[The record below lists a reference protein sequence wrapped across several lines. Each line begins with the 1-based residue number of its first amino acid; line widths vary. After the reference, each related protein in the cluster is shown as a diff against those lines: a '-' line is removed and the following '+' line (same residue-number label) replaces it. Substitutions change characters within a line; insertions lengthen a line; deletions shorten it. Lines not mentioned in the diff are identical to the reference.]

1 MGSGGLEGGRTEL
14 LVSCHMCTQGEW
26 CLCLH
31 SYNYTTTC
39 IHAIC
44 NLHVAEF
51 AIVLNKHVCVLQTLL
66 VQPIDLCHTHFLHVQ
81 LAM

>member
-14 LVSCHMCTQGEW
+14 LVSCHMCTQGAW

-44 NLHVAEF
+44 NLDVA
-51 AIVLNKHVCVLQTLL
+51 VHKVCHCTQQACRCPPDTSSS
-66 VQPIDLCHTHFLHVQ
+66 
-81 LAM
+81 AY